1 MQRYM
6 YAKVYVCK
14 EPYVKT
20 PKNRVGVSVSAPPPY
35 EKKSVS
41 GSGRLTSNTRIAPTV
56 LLSDIF
62 HIFTKIFKYEK
73 FKFKRQY
80 LPTQW

>member
-1 MQRYM
+1 MIYQHV
-6 YAKVYVCK
+6 AVAVS
-14 EPYVKT
+14 ELPKT
-20 PKNRVGVSVSAPPPY
+20 PKNRVGVSVMLPPPY

-41 GSGRLTSNTRIAPTV
+41 GLGWLTSNTRIAPTV